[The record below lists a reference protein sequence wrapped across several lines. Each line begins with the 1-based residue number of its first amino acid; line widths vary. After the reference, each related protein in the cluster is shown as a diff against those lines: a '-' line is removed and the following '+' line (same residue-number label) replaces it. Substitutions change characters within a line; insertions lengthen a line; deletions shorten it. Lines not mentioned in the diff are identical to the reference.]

1 MTPSATR
8 LGDMGS
14 DHDGAPATPG
24 IEGSSNVY
32 INGSPIMRQG
42 DAFESHACP
51 DESEHSRSLAG
62 GSGSV
67 FINGKPAGRVGDAIS
82 CGGTVIEGSTSVN
95 IGD

>member
-8 LGDMGS
+8 LGDMASG
-14 DHDGAPATPG
+14 HDGAPATSG
-24 IEGSSNVY
+24 TEGSSNVY
-32 INGSPIMRQG
+32 INGIPAMRQG

-51 DESEHSRSLAG
+51 DESDHSRSLAG

-67 FINGKPAGRVGDAIS
+67 FINGKPTGRVGDAIS
-82 CGGTVIEGSTSVN
+82 CGGTVIEGSGSVS